1 MYQTLSLYKDYNDKQ
16 NVMYNFKGKT
26 ELLLYHNTLTKVR
39 VHTYENEDDKHKKW
53 EIIRTGGWD

>member
-26 ELLLYHNTLTKVR
+26 ELLPHHNTLTKARVR
-39 VHTYENEDDKHKKW
+39 TYENEDDKHKKW
-53 EIIRTGGWD
+53 EII